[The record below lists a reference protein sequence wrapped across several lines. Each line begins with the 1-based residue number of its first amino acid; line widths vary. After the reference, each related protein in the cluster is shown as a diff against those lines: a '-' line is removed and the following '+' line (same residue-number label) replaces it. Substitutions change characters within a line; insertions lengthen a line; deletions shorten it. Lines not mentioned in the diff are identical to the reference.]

1 MASGCNWFHWNN
13 VHYLLPSDEPD
24 HFSLPS
30 PTPEWPQGGGFAS
43 GIASLG
49 EIEVRKITQFVSI
62 WGCNL
67 TRRGNNG
74 VTFYRPLRI
83 PEGFHCLG
91 HYCQPNDR
99 PLHGYLLTAREVD
112 GYFQESDH
120 ISNIVKL
127 PALVEPLDY
136 TLIWSPDDG
145 SEEKYSECAY
155 IWLPQPPDGYKSM
168 GYFVTNKLEKPEVGE
183 VRCVRADLTDRCET
197 YRLMFN
203 ISSKCKNFLVQIWST
218 RACHRGMLGRG
229 VPVGTFHC
237 GSYEDTE
244 KELPIACLKN
254 LDSTLS
260 TMPNLNQIHALINH
274 YGPTVFFHPKE
285 IYLPSSV
292 SWFFENGVLLHR
304 DGISSGETIHVCG
317 KNLPGGGRND
327 RGCWMDL
334 PTDGCRDKII
344 YGNLESA
351 KLYVHVKPALGGT
364 FTDIAMWVFCP
375 FNGPST
381 LKLGIMNTSLG
392 KIGQHVGDW
401 EHITLRICN
410 FTGELCSI
418 YFSQHS
424 GGEWVDAYNLEF
436 IEGNKA
442 IVYSSKSGH
451 ASYPHPGVY
460 IQGSA
465 MLGIGIRND
474 CARSHLFVDSSIHYE
489 IVAAEYLRCNGIV
502 EPCWLQFMREWGPTI
517 VYSSRTKLDNIID
530 RLPLKIR
537 CTVANIFRML
547 PGELFGEGGPTGPK
561 EKNNW
566 EGDERG

>member
-183 VRCVRADLTDRCET
+183 VRFGVQEHVTEGCLVGE
-197 YRLMFN
+197 
-203 ISSKCKNFLVQIWST
+203 FL
-218 RACHRGMLGRG
+218 
-229 VPVGTFHC
+229 
-237 GSYEDTE
+237 
-244 KELPIACLKN
+244 
-254 LDSTLS
+254 
-260 TMPNLNQIHALINH
+260 
-274 YGPTVFFHPKE
+274 
-285 IYLPSSV
+285 
-292 SWFFENGVLLHR
+292 
-304 DGISSGETIHVCG
+304 
-317 KNLPGGGRND
+317 
-327 RGCWMDL
+327 
-334 PTDGCRDKII
+334 
-344 YGNLESA
+344 
-351 KLYVHVKPALGGT
+351 
-364 FTDIAMWVFCP
+364 
-375 FNGPST
+375 
-381 LKLGIMNTSLG
+381 
-392 KIGQHVGDW
+392 
-401 EHITLRICN
+401 
-410 FTGELCSI
+410 
-418 YFSQHS
+418 
-424 GGEWVDAYNLEF
+424 
-436 IEGNKA
+436 
-442 IVYSSKSGH
+442 
-451 ASYPHPGVY
+451 
-460 IQGSA
+460 
-465 MLGIGIRND
+465 
-474 CARSHLFVDSSIHYE
+474 
-489 IVAAEYLRCNGIV
+489 
-502 EPCWLQFMREWGPTI
+502 
-517 VYSSRTKLDNIID
+517 
-530 RLPLKIR
+530 
-537 CTVANIFRML
+537 
-547 PGELFGEGGPTGPK
+547 
-561 EKNNW
+561 
-566 EGDERG
+566 

>member
-1 MASGCNWFHWNN
+1 MH
-13 VHYLLPSDEPD
+13 VIL
-24 HFSLPS
+24 
-30 PTPEWPQGGGFAS
+30 GGGFAS

-351 KLYVHVKPALGGT
+351 KLA
-364 FTDIAMWVFCP
+364 
-375 FNGPST
+375 
-381 LKLGIMNTSLG
+381 
-392 KIGQHVGDW
+392 
-401 EHITLRICN
+401 
-410 FTGELCSI
+410 
-418 YFSQHS
+418 
-424 GGEWVDAYNLEF
+424 
-436 IEGNKA
+436 
-442 IVYSSKSGH
+442 
-451 ASYPHPGVY
+451 
-460 IQGSA
+460 
-465 MLGIGIRND
+465 
-474 CARSHLFVDSSIHYE
+474 
-489 IVAAEYLRCNGIV
+489 
-502 EPCWLQFMREWGPTI
+502 
-517 VYSSRTKLDNIID
+517 
-530 RLPLKIR
+530 
-537 CTVANIFRML
+537 
-547 PGELFGEGGPTGPK
+547 
-561 EKNNW
+561 
-566 EGDERG
+566 